1 MRTCGFPYLDYML
14 LLGTG
19 DWRRLPQQE
28 QVMHTICLRIDEEL
42 DESGMRALQDDL
54 RGVGHITDVEVHPR
68 TPHDILIEFEE
79 QYISPMAIL
88 RELNRHGVHG
98 DIVSG

>member
-1 MRTCGFPYLDYML
+1 
-14 LLGTG
+14 
-19 DWRRLPQQE
+19 
-28 QVMHTICLRIDEEL
+28 
-42 DESGMRALQDDL
+42 
-54 RGVGHITDVEVHPR
+54 VGHITDVEVHPR

>member
-1 MRTCGFPYLDYML
+1 ML

-19 DWRRLPQQE
+19 DWRLLPQQE
-28 QVMHTICLRIDEEL
+28 RVMHTIYLRIDEDL
-42 DESGMRALQDDL
+42 DEPGMRTLQDDL
-54 RGVGHITDVEVHPR
+54 RSVGHITDVEVHPR
-68 TPHDILIEFEE
+68 TPHDMLIEFEE
-79 QYISPMAIL
+79 QYISPMEIL